1 MRPEKQ
7 LLLDEITDLIDQSK
21 AMVVARYDRFNP
33 QASWN
38 FAEEL
43 SKCESNFKVMK
54 KRVLYK
60 AAQEKDLSFKGKKMT
75 GHIGVIFING
85 DLLEASKVLVKFQSD
100 NADFLEIVSG
110 HIEGRACSFEEIVM
124 LSKLPGKDEMR
135 AQLLGLFEAPMAQ
148 TLSVMDNLLTSIL
161 HCLENKKQIDLSK

>member
-33 QASWN
+33 EASWN
-38 FAEEL
+38 FGEEL
-43 SKCESNFKVMK
+43 SKFDSNFKVMK
-54 KRVLYK
+54 KRLLYK
-60 AAQEKDLSFKGKKMT
+60 AAQAKDLSFKGKKVP
-75 GHIGVIFING
+75 GHVGVIFING
-85 DLLEASKVLVKFQSD
+85 DPLEASKVLVKFQSE

-110 HIEGRACSFEEIVM
+110 HIEGKLCSFEEIVL

-148 TLSVMDNLLTSIL
+148 TVSVMENLLTSIM
-161 HCLENKKQIDLSK
+161 HCLENKKQADLSK